1 MAFSYRYPDAQIDN
15 RTDYL
20 EIKVLQY
27 QPPNVQFQ
35 EAIDANRKTGN
46 GRYSVTTDPTFGHE
60 IRTFNTEQVK
70 PKLRIGEGGLDI
82 QRGRDQYKNK
92 EESLGYIFLPI
103 PQSVTDSTEVA
114 WDASSLN
121 PFAAAGIAA
130 GMNVTGSD
138 KNILG
143 AIRDEGSGLA
153 QRLFNDATDGQ
164 RRAIQTFFATQ
175 AVNAFNANVNVN
187 EVIARTTGQIF
198 NQNLELLF
206 NGVKLREFRFAFN
219 FTPRRRKE
227 SETVKN
233 IIRTFK
239 KNMSAKRESG
249 VFLQTPNIFQLCYK
263 TGRQKHAYLNSF
275 FPTALTNMSV
285 DYTGAGRYQTYEDTS
300 PVSMVLNLTFNEI
313 SPIYQKDYDSD
324 DGLIGVGY

>member
-27 QPPNVQFQ
+27 KPPNVQFQ
-35 EAIDANRKTGN
+35 SDIDANRATGN
-46 GRYSVTTDPTFGHE
+46 GRYTVTKDPTFGHE
-60 IRTFNTEQVK
+60 VRTFNTEQVK
-70 PKLRIGEGGLDI
+70 PKLGGIEL
-82 QRGRDQYKNK
+82 QRGKDQYKNK

-103 PQSVTDSTEVA
+103 PQSVTDRQGVDWKGSN
-114 WDASSLN
+114 LN

-130 GMNVTGSD
+130 GMGVIESD
-138 KNILG
+138 DNIIE
-143 AIRDEGSGLA
+143 AIGKEGSGLA
-153 QRLFNDATDGQ
+153 QRLFGEATGDQ

-187 EVIARTTGQIF
+187 EVIARTTGQIL

-206 NGVKLREFRFAFN
+206 NGVQLRQFDFTFSL
-219 FTPRRRKE
+219 TPRRRKE
-227 SETVKN
+227 SETIKN
-233 IIRTFK
+233 IVRTFK
-239 KNMSAKRESG
+239 KNMSARRESG

-285 DYTGAGRYQTYEDTS
+285 NYTGSGRYATYEDTS
-300 PVSMVLNLTFNEI
+300 PVSMLLNLQFSEI